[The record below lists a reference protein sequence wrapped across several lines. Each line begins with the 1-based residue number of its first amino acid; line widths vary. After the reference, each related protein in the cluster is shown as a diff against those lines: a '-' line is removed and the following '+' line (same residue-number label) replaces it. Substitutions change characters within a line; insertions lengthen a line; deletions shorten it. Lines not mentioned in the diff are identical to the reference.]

1 VSDLLVLDG
10 CTFFYTDATGDVHAR
25 EAKGYFFEDVRH
37 LSRWQLLLDEQP
49 LECLASRSVDYFS
62 ARMVCAPPG
71 QQPPVTVR
79 RDRFVTDGVHE
90 DVIVRNHCAEP
101 IEVKLELHF
110 GADFADVLEAQQGGE
125 SPDGED
131 GHELEG
137 SRARMWHQRNG
148 YRRETIVAF
157 SRRDVTLE
165 EGRAVFDLR
174 LGPHEEWKTCVDVV
188 PVVDGRKRRALLR
201 CESFGKPEPEMPLSL
216 QEWLAGAPAL
226 DTDEASL
233 VQTYRQ
239 SLLDLGALR
248 IRPTESLAHAMP
260 AGGLPWFMTAFG
272 RDSLVT
278 SYFALPFQPTLAE
291 ATLQALAELQ
301 ATEYDDFRD
310 AEPGKIMHE
319 LRRGTLARSGVT
331 PHSPY
336 YGTHDA
342 TLLFLIALDE
352 YERWTGD
359 TALVRRL
366 EGAARAA
373 VSWLEGPADLDGDGF
388 LEYHSRS
395 SKGLVNLCWKD
406 SDDSILFPDGTHAEA
421 PIATCEIQGYAYDA
435 RLRTARLAREVWG
448 DAALAERLERD
459 AAALRERFDEVFWLG
474 RRRFYALALDGQKR
488 PVGTLTSNIGHLLW
502 SGIVPV
508 ERAEILVRRL
518 LGKDMFSGWGI
529 RTMST
534 RERPY
539 SPLRYHDGTVW
550 PHDTAIVA
558 EGMRRY
564 GFRDEAS
571 RVAHALLDAA
581 RQLDHRLPEVF
592 SGFERDGADVPVDYP
607 GAMTPQAWSAAAPL
621 LALRTLLG
629 LDVVDGELR
638 TRRKLPRE
646 LRGLRL
652 RGIPFRGGRRDVP

>member
-1 VSDLLVLDG
+1 MDDLIILDG
-10 CTFFYTDATGDVHAR
+10 TTFFYTNDTGDVDAR
-25 EAKGYFFEDVRH
+25 EARGYFFEDVRH
-37 LSRWQLLLDEQP
+37 LSRWRLLLDEQP
-49 LECLASRSVDYFS
+49 LECLASRPVDYYS
-62 ARMVCAPPG
+62 ARIACAPPPE
-71 QQPPVTVR
+71 QPPLTVR

-90 DVIVRNHCAEP
+90 DLIVRNHLAEP
-101 IEVKLELHF
+101 AHVKLELHF
-110 GADFADVLEAQQGGE
+110 GADFADILEAQQGGE
-125 SPDGED
+125 SGDGD
-131 GHELEG
+131 NGQELAG
-137 SRARMWHQRNG
+137 SRAKIWHQRNG
-148 YRRETIVAF
+148 YRREKIVTF
-157 SRRDVTLE
+157 SRRDVQLE

-188 PVVDGRKRRALLR
+188 PVVDGHKRPALLR
-201 CESFGKPEPEMPLSL
+201 CESFHEPEPEMPFALA
-216 QEWLAGAPAL
+216 EWLEHAPYVECTA
-226 DTDEASL
+226 EPL

-248 IRPTESLAHAMP
+248 IRPTKDVGHAMP

-291 ATLQALAELQ
+291 ATLEALAEMQ

-319 LRRGTLARSGVT
+319 LRRGILARSGIT

-336 YGTHDA
+336 YGSHDA
-342 TLLFLIALDE
+342 TLLFLIVLDE

-359 TALVRRL
+359 AALVRRL

-373 VSWLEGPADLDGDGF
+373 VAWLEGSADLDGDGF
-388 LEYHSRS
+388 LEYRSRS
-395 SKGLVNLCWKD
+395 SKGLRNLCWKD
-406 SDDSILFPDGTHAEA
+406 SDDSILFRDGSSAEP

-435 RLRTARLAREVWG
+435 RLRAARLAREVWG

-459 AAALRERFDEVFWLG
+459 AAALRDRLDEAFWLG
-474 RRRFYALALDGQKR
+474 RRRFYALALDGEKR
-488 PVGTLTSNIGHLLW
+488 PIDTLTSNVRHLLW
-502 SGIVPV
+502 SGIVPA
-508 ERAEILVRRL
+508 ERAEILVPRL
-518 LGKDMFSGWGI
+518 LGKDMFAGWGI
-529 RTMST
+529 RTMSA

-539 SPLRYHDGTVW
+539 SPLRYHVGTIW
-550 PHDTAIVA
+550 PHDTVIIA

-564 GFRDEAS
+564 GFREEAT

-581 RQLDHRLPEVF
+581 HRFSHRLPEVF
-592 SGFERDGADVPVDYP
+592 AGFARDDAEVPVSYP

-621 LALRTLLG
+621 LALRTMLG

-638 TRRKLPRE
+638 VSPKLPE
-646 LRGLRL
+646 GLSGLRV
-652 RGIPFRGGRRDVP
+652 RGIPFHGERRDVP